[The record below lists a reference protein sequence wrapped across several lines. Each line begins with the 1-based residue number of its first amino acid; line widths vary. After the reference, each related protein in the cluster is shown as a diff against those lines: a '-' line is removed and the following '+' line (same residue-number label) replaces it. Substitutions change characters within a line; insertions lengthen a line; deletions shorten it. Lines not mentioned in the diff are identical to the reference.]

1 MKGNKTVVLF
11 LIKFFGTYL
20 LLFLL
25 YSFYLEK
32 TQNETD
38 SGFACAPITKT
49 VAEQTQYLLT
59 IFGYP
64 TEIEQDTETLAVK
77 LFINGDFTAF
87 IVEGCNSISI
97 IILFISFIIAFAGK
111 LKTTVLYILFGSLLI
126 YFTNIIRIVI
136 ISIALY
142 KYPQYQ
148 QILHEIIFPSIIYG
162 TTFLLWFIWIRKFST
177 LKK

>member
-1 MKGNKTVVLF
+1 MKGNKTAVLF

-25 YSFYLEK
+25 YSLYLNK
-32 TQNETD
+32 TQSDT
-38 SGFACAPITKT
+38 GIFTCAPITRT
-49 VAEQTQYLLT
+49 VAEQTQYLLN

-64 TEIEQDTETLAVK
+64 TEIKQDTETLAVK
-77 LFINGDFTAF
+77 LFINGKFTAF
-87 IVEGCNSISI
+87 IVEGCNAISI

-111 LKTTVLYILFGSLLI
+111 FKTTVLYILFGSLLI
-126 YFTNIIRIVI
+126 YFTNIVRIAI
-136 ISIALY
+136 ISIALH

-148 QILHEIIFPSIIYG
+148 NVLHEIIFPSIIYG
-162 TTFLLWFIWIRKFST
+162 ITFLLWFVWIRNFSI

>member
-32 TQNETD
+32 TQQETAP
-38 SGFACAPITKT
+38 FACAPITKT
-49 VAEQTQYLLT
+49 VAVQTKYLLNT
-59 IFGYP
+59 FGYP
-64 TEIEQDTETLAVK
+64 TIIVQDTETLAVK
-77 LFINGDFTAF
+77 LYINDKFTAF
-87 IVEGCNSISI
+87 IVEGCNAISI
-97 IILFISFIIAFAGK
+97 IILFIAFIVAFAGK
-111 LKTTVLYILFGSLLI
+111 FKTTILYILFGSLLI
-126 YFTNIIRIVI
+126 YFTNIVRIAI
-136 ISIALY
+136 ISVALQ

-148 QILHEIIFPSIIYG
+148 HVLHEIVFPSIIYG
-162 TTFLLWFIWIRKFST
+162 MTFLLWFVWIRKFSN

>member
-1 MKGNKTVVLF
+1 MKGNKTAVLF

-32 TQNETD
+32 TQSEIID
-38 SGFACAPITKT
+38 GFACAPITKT
-49 VAEQTQYLLT
+49 VAEQTKYVLT
-59 IFGYP
+59 VFGYNA
-64 TEIEQDTETLAVK
+64 EVVQDTKTLSVK
-77 LFINGDFTAF
+77 LFLNNKFTAY

-97 IILFISFIIAFAGK
+97 IILFISFIVAFAGK
-111 LKTTVLYILFGSLLI
+111 FKTTVLYILFGSLLI
-126 YFTNIIRIVI
+126 YFTNIVRIAI
-136 ISIALY
+136 IAIALI

-148 QILHEIIFPSIIYG
+148 NVLHEIIFPSIIYG
-162 TTFLLWFIWIRKFST
+162 ITFLLWFIWIRKFSI